1 MAGPDNKRLLSALEA
16 NWQGKMAGFHTYS
29 ALAKGEADPHRRNAL
44 RGLATAEKHHA
55 ELWADPYQD
64 GWRIRAAIHR

>member
-1 MAGPDNKRLLSALEA
+1 
-16 NWQGKMAGFHTYS
+16 MAGFHTYS